1 MKITKRMILR
11 IFFAGEL
18 VVCAFF
24 YLFGTQG
31 IRTLYRMKRQNNTLA
46 NQVAGVRSSVKQLE
60 MQIALWQT
68 NDFYKEKKAREQ
80 LQMAHA
86 DDIVYYIGE

>member
-1 MKITKRMILR
+1 MKVTKKILLR
-11 IFFAGEL
+11 VCFAVEMGA
-18 VVCAFF
+18 CAFF
-24 YLFGTQG
+24 YLFGAQG
-31 IRTLYRMKRQNNTLA
+31 MSTLYRMKQVNNQLA
-46 NQVAGVRSSVKQLE
+46 MQVSDVRSSVQQLE

-86 DDIVYYIGE
+86 DDIVYYVG